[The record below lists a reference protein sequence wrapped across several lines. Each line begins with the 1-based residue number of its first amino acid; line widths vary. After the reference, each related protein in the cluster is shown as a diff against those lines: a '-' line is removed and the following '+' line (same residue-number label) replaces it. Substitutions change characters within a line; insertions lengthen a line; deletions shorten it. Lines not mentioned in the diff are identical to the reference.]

1 MSLKDIIEVLVPAV
15 EAELKRQIGR
25 LDQPSTNAFHEM
37 LTYHMG
43 KNGER
48 PENMLTGKRIRP
60 LLLLLVT
67 AASGHD
73 WADALPAA
81 AAVEMVHNFSLIH
94 DDIEDNSAQRH
105 GRPPSYLWK
114 KFSTPMAINAGDALF
129 ALSSMAICD
138 LARSYSGDIAIR
150 PQQFFTLHVSL
161 SHKASSWIFLIR
173 R

>member
-1 MSLKDIIEVLVPAV
+1 MSLKEYIEVLVPAV

-43 KNGER
+43 WTGER

-81 AAVEMVHNFSLIH
+81 AAVEMVHNFSV
-94 DDIEDNSAQRH
+94 NSRRH
-105 GRPPSYLWK
+105 RG
-114 KFSTPMAINAGDALF
+114 
-129 ALSSMAICD
+129 
-138 LARSYSGDIAIR
+138 
-150 PQQFFTLHVSL
+150 
-161 SHKASSWIFLIR
+161 
-173 R
+173 